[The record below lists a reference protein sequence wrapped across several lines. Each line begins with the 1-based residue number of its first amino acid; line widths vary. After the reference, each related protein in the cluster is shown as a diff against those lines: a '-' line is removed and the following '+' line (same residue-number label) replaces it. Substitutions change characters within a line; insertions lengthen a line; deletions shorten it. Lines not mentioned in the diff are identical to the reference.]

1 MGKLRVKTEMEGVGG
16 MSAWAARGRVGAW
29 ARGRGMSARVR
40 GRVVH
45 ERARAWEHECMR
57 STSACGARASECGA

>member
-1 MGKLRVKTEMEGVGG
+1 MGKLRVKTEMEGVD
-16 MSAWAARGRVGAW
+16 
-29 ARGRGMSARVR
+29 GMSARVR

-57 STSACGARASECGA
+57 STSACGARVSERGA